1 MKPDS
6 LPGQTLHGRRCRCA
20 GFTYLALLVA
30 LGLMALSSAVTTQL
44 GTRFSRAMA
53 EEELIETGMAY
64 RAALISYARATPVGM
79 RRRPAR
85 LEDLLQDPRY
95 PSTRRHLRKLYADPI
110 TGQASWG
117 LVQASDGSGIIGV
130 HSLSDERIAV
140 KRVLSQQVTGQDQA
154 ETYRDWKFLS
164 TQ

>member
-1 MKPDS
+1 
-6 LPGQTLHGRRCRCA
+6 
-20 GFTYLALLVA
+20 
-30 LGLMALSSAVTTQL
+30 
-44 GTRFSRAMA
+44 
-53 EEELIETGMAY
+53 
-64 RAALISYARATPVGM
+64 M

-140 KRVLSQQVTGQDQA
+140 KRVISQQVTGQDQA
-154 ETYRDWKFLS
+154 ETHRDWKFLS